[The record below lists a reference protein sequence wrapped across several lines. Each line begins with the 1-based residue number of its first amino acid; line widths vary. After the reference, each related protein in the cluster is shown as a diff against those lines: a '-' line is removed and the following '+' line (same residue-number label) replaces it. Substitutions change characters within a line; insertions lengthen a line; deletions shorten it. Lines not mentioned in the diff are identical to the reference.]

1 MRLLGRR
8 PEHVNA
14 QAPLSGGADRAAV
27 ERKNL
32 KKRNRGAVERD
43 LRRQLAIL
51 AARHK
56 TGEMKEV
63 EVGLIV
69 QAHRNVHGSY
79 ADWRSRL
86 DRRLRQM
93 KAPGQRPGSISIPHA
108 WPAQIPEGGWG
119 MILLVVPSGTASMVD
134 RRPTLKSSGTATLTR
149 REALLAYPVSAL
161 TTSPMMLEKLTPD
174 VMAMDLVTMVLDDT
188 PDHSAPQLAPPI
200 LEWVTAD
207 CRRTLAREVITWDLP
222 WPVAAPDLG

>member
-1 MRLLGRR
+1 MPLLRRR
-8 PEHVNA
+8 PANVNA
-14 QAPLSGGADRAAV
+14 QTPLRRAPEFAAV
-27 ERKNL
+27 EQKNL

-51 AARHK
+51 AARHE
-56 TGEMKEV
+56 TGEMDEL
-63 EVGLIV
+63 ECGLIL
-69 QAHRNVHGSY
+69 QAHRNTDGSY
-79 ADWRSRL
+79 AVWRSCC

-93 KAPGQRPGSISIPHA
+93 KAPGRRPGSLSIPHA

-119 MILLVVPSGTASMVD
+119 LILLAVPSGTTSMVD
-134 RRPTLKSSGTATLTR
+134 RRPTLKSAATPTLTR
-149 REALLAYPVSAL
+149 REALLASPVSAL
-161 TTSPMMLEKLTPD
+161 TNSVRMLEKLTPD
-174 VMAMDLVTMVLDDT
+174 VMGMDLVTMLLDET
-188 PDHSAPQLAPPI
+188 PDHAAPQLAPPI